1 MLLVQVHAAIAH
13 VRLARL
19 QLEDFAGTG
28 HGVIAGLNA
37 RRREHVSLTSIHM
50 VHSPA
55 SSPLPTATEGASK
68 RPTKRL
74 W

>member
-1 MLLVQVHAAIAH
+1 MLLVQVHASVAY

-28 HGVIAGLNA
+28 HSVIAGLNA
-37 RRREHVSLTSIHM
+37 RHRERPSLTNIH
-50 VHSPA
+50 VIHSPA
-55 SSPLPTATEGASK
+55 SSPVPTATEGASK